1 MRGEKKKDK
10 PVVATAP
17 DKPFITRFISSPI
30 SGSVEERELRLAY
43 IDKGTNR
50 VGVLFDVGVGDGGR

>member
-17 DKPFITRFISSPI
+17 DKPFITCLIYSPI

-43 IDKGTNR
+43 IDKGTDR
-50 VGVLFDVGVGDGGR
+50 V